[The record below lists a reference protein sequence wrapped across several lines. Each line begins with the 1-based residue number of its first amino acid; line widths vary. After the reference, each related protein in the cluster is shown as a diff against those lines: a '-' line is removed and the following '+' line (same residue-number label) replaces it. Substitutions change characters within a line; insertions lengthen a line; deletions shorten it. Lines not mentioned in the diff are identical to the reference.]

1 MTTKHTFVALV
12 SLMLMTSAFA
22 QDENRADDTAL
33 VSDETT
39 WVDDSDTLT
48 WVNDSIEADSIAPED
63 LEIPDLDLSAYDYGP
78 ESGDTGL
85 VILILLGAL
94 LSFVGVCTGLYL
106 LVAEMAR
113 NRQRNV
119 AAWILLSIFLTP
131 LLALLL
137 LLLVGKSGDNRLPE
151 QGYNKKE

>member
-1 MTTKHTFVALV
+1 MTTKPIFVALV
-12 SLMLMTSAFA
+12 SLMLMTPALA
-22 QDENRADDTAL
+22 QDENRSDDTAL

-48 WVNDSIEADSIAPED
+48 WEYDSIEADSIA
-63 LEIPDLDLSAYDYGP
+63 LEEPNIPDLDLTAYDYGP

-85 VILILLGAL
+85 VILILLGAM
-94 LSFVGVCTGLYL
+94 LSFIGVCTGLYL
-106 LVAEMAR
+106 LVAVMAR
-113 NRQRNV
+113 NRQRSI

-137 LLLVGKSGDNRLPE
+137 LLFIGKGGDRQPE

>member
-1 MTTKHTFVALV
+1 MTTKHIIVAVV
-12 SLMLMTSAFA
+12 SLMLMTPSLA
-22 QDENRADDTAL
+22 QDDNRDDDIAL

-48 WVNDSIEADSIAPED
+48 WENDSIEADSIALAEPD
-63 LEIPDLDLSAYDYGP
+63 IPDLDFPPYNYGP

-94 LSFVGVCTGLYL
+94 LSFIGVCTGLYL
-106 LVAEMAR
+106 LVAVMAQ
-113 NRQRNV
+113 NRQRSV

-137 LLLVGKSGDNRLPE
+137 LLLVGNGGNRQPD

>member
-33 VSDETT
+33 VSSETA
-39 WVDDSDTLT
+39 WVDDIDTLT
-48 WVNDSIEADSIAPED
+48 WENESIEADSIALGEPD
-63 LEIPDLDLSAYDYGP
+63 IPDLDFTAYDYGP

-85 VILILLGAL
+85 VILILLGAM
-94 LSFVGVCTGLYL
+94 LSFIGVCTGLYL
-106 LVAEMAR
+106 LVAVMAR
-113 NRQRNV
+113 NRQRSV

-137 LLLVGKSGDNRLPE
+137 LLLVGKGGNRLPE

>member
-1 MTTKHTFVALV
+1 MTIKHFFVALV

-33 VSDETT
+33 VSDETA
-39 WVDDSDTLT
+39 WVDDIDTLT
-48 WVNDSIEADSIAPED
+48 WENDSIEADSIAPED

-113 NRQRNV
+113 NRRRNV